1 MPVPDRPE
9 ANDPDGDERRDG
21 DEGRDVAAVSAA
33 PARKAALLAL
43 ARRVLGSRLTRYG
56 FVAVTISLGAYAVS
70 QQWTDIHGA
79 LDHIGLRW
87 SAAALAFVLAALF
100 TSMLSWRALLAGL
113 GSPLPVSIGARIM
126 FVGQLGKYLPGSV
139 WPVLAQMEI
148 ATAHKVPR
156 HRTALASVLTML
168 VAPLPGPIIALGTLP
183 FTRRS

>member
-100 TSMLSWRALLAGL
+100 TSMLSWRALLTGL

-126 FVGQLGKYLPGSV
+126 FIGQLGKYLPGSG
-139 WPVLAQMEI
+139 WPGLAPVGIAPPPQGPRPPTAPRAVLPPL
-148 ATAHKVPR
+148 VP
-156 HRTALASVLTML
+156 L
-168 VAPLPGPIIALGTLP
+168 
-183 FTRRS
+183 